1 MFTPKG
7 PTESTDLR
15 CELDLTELDF
25 GVNLTTGVFLPVRH
39 PTDPKEVVGQV

>member
-15 CELDLTELDF
+15 CEFDLTELDF
-25 GVNLTTGVFLPVRH
+25 GVNLTTGIFLPG
-39 PTDPKEVVGQV
+39 TSPKEVVGQV